1 MLKKLNKIFYFLII
15 FFYLSNL
22 KTMEVKV
29 LAMVNNQ
36 PITSYELKNKILTQI
51 ILSNQ
56 TIDQKTIDKSKNV
69 AMNFLINMKLKEIE
83 IKKKRI
89 EIDYADV
96 QKALL
101 NLSSNDI
108 VSFEK
113 KFSQNSID
121 YELFKK
127 EIKTELSWQRLIYT
141 LYNDKVKI
149 DEKLVDEEL
158 KQILSQRQNSVEFDL
173 SEIEIEVNN
182 ENRTSL
188 INQVLED
195 IKTLGFGVS
204 AKKWSISPTALGDG
218 KLGWVNLNALSPQIM
233 NILKGL
239 KINEVSKPIVKQGN
253 VLFLKINDKK
263 KEIIK
268 KEDLENLRKRIID
281 QKTNEMFRLYSNS
294 YISKLKNNSFIEF
307 K

>member
-141 LYNDKVKI
+141 LYNDKVEI

>member
-1 MLKKLNKIFYFLII
+1 
-15 FFYLSNL
+15 
-22 KTMEVKV
+22 MEVKV

>member
-89 EIDYADV
+89 EIDYVDV
-96 QKALL
+96 QKTLL
-101 NLSSNDI
+101 NLSSNDL

-158 KQILSQRQNSVEFDL
+158 KQILSQRQNSVEFNL

-182 ENRTSL
+182 ENKTSL
-188 INQVLED
+188 INQVSED
-195 IKTLGFGVS
+195 IKTLGFEAS
-204 AKKWSISPTALGDG
+204 AKKWSISPTALEDG
-218 KLGWVNLNALSPQIM
+218 KLGWLNLNALSPQIM

-263 KEIIK
+263 TEIIK

>member
-1 MLKKLNKIFYFLII
+1 MVVNVLDMINK
-15 FFYLSNL
+15 
-22 KTMEVKV
+22 
-29 LAMVNNQ
+29 Q

>member
-1 MLKKLNKIFYFLII
+1 M
-15 FFYLSNL
+15 
-22 KTMEVKV
+22 
-29 LAMVNNQ
+29 
-36 PITSYELKNKILTQI
+36 
-51 ILSNQ
+51 
-56 TIDQKTIDKSKNV
+56 
-69 AMNFLINMKLKEIE
+69 
-83 IKKKRI
+83 
-89 EIDYADV
+89 
-96 QKALL
+96 
-101 NLSSNDI
+101 SSNDI